1 MSIYNLIH
9 YSFYYTEESVR
20 EYLLK
25 ISANKATGVD
35 GISIVL
41 LKIGIDELVPH
52 IVRLV
57 NLSIVTKEFPTL
69 WKTAKVTALFKSG
82 DLSDVKNYG
91 PISVL
96 PVLSEIIERHV
107 YDSLFHYLRLHKLI
121 YESQSGFR
129 ANYSTETA
137 LIKIT
142 DMLLKNIDTN
152 QINGLLL
159 VDYRKAFDL
168 VDHSIL
174 LVKMKCYGLDSA
186 TLSWF
191 NSYLSGRKQY
201 VYFKGMSSTTQEI
214 TDGVPRGSILGP
226 LLFLIFINDL
236 PLYTQSQ
243 TDLFADDTTITV
255 SSDRDQVQDLQNK
268 LQREMLNV
276 NE

>member
-1 MSIYNLIH
+1 MSSRVNVH
-9 YSFYYTEESVR
+9 TTSFTIPSITEESVR

-69 WKTAKVTALFKSG
+69 WKTAKVTALSKSG
-82 DLSDVKNYG
+82 DLSDANNYR

-96 PVLSEIIERHV
+96 PVLSKIIERHV

-142 DMLLKNIDTN
+142 DMLLKNIDMN
-152 QINGLLL
+152 QMNGLLL
-159 VDYRKAFDL
+159 VDFRKAFEL

-214 TDGVPRGSILGP
+214 TDGVPQGSILGP

-236 PLYTQSQ
+236 PFIHNHKPTYSLMIPLS
-243 TDLFADDTTITV
+243 LFLAIETRYRTCKI
-255 SSDRDQVQDLQNK
+255 SYK
-268 LQREMLNV
+268 GKC
-276 NE
+276 